1 MLVNVSDYSS
11 SIELASAARLAPD
24 PRVERYRALLEVSE
38 SILEHH
44 ELAPLFSDLGQRL
57 HALVRSDYLGLILYD
72 PERKTTRLHV
82 METVQPGSAPLDLEL
97 PAADTPGGRVVET
110 QQPLVIQDV
119 EGTGEGPAEFP
130 RVWEMIR
137 AQRVQSFALLPLTT
151 AHRRL
156 GALTFGCIEKNA
168 YPDDDVAFMQQVAA
182 QVAVA
187 VDNVLNHQ
195 AAQAYQE
202 QLARERDRLRLL
214 LEVNNAVVSNLD
226 LRQLFAAIS
235 SGLRRVMQCDYT
247 SLALA
252 DSDRDH
258 LQLYALDFPA
268 GKGLI
273 REEMKVPI
281 QGSPAGY
288 AYRTRQ
294 PLILNQ
300 SDAARFPTAITRAAM
315 AEGLKSGCF
324 LPLISRDRVLGT
336 VNLASLRDGAFSEA
350 DGDFLSQVATQIA
363 IAVENALAFRQIEE
377 LKEKLAEEKLYLE
390 DEIRTDRNFEEI
402 VGESA
407 ALRGVL
413 KQAETVAPTDST
425 VLIQGETG
433 TGKEVIGRAIHNMSA
448 RRDRTF
454 VTINCAAIPTGL
466 LESELFGHERGA
478 FTGAITQKIGR
489 FELAD
494 KGTLFLDEVG
504 DIPPELQPK
513 LLRVLQEQEFER
525 LGSTRTL
532 RVDVRLIAATNRDL
546 AGMVADREFRSDLYY
561 RLRVFPIMVPPL
573 RERPEDI
580 PLLVQYFAQKHA
592 RRMGKRI
599 ESIPAEAMDALS
611 RYHWPGNI
619 RELQNFIERSV
630 ILSPGSVLRAPLAE
644 LEAVRDVPPANITTL
659 EIAERG
665 HIMRALEETRWV
677 IGGPKGAAA
686 RLGLKRTTLQSKMQK
701 LGIVRPL

>member
-1 MLVNVSDYSS
+1 MNMSDAPSKLGLS
-11 SIELASAARLAPD
+11 SAARLAVD

-38 SILEHH
+38 SILAHH

-57 HALVRSDYLGLILYD
+57 HTLVRSDYMGLILYD
-72 PERKTTRLHV
+72 AERKTTRLHI
-82 METVQPGSAPLDLEL
+82 METLQPASAPLDLEM

-119 EGTGEGPAEFP
+119 ESANEGTAEFP

-137 AQRVQSFALLPLTT
+137 AQRVKSFALLPLTT

-156 GALTFGCIEKNA
+156 GALTFGCVEKDA
-168 YPDDDVAFMQQVAA
+168 YPDDDVTFMQQVAA

-214 LEVNNAVVSNLD
+214 LEVNNAVVSNLE
-226 LRQLFAAIS
+226 LRELFAAVS
-235 SGLRRVMQCDYT
+235 ASLRRVMQCDYT

-252 DSDRDH
+252 HPDGGH
-258 LQLYALDFPA
+258 LLLHALDFPE

-273 REEMKVPI
+273 REEMKIPI

-288 AYRTRQ
+288 AYQTRR
-294 PLILNQ
+294 PLVLNQ
-300 SDAARFPTAITRAAM
+300 SDAARFPAEIIRAGM

-324 LPLISRDRVLGT
+324 LPLVSRDRVLGT
-336 VNLASLRDGAFSEA
+336 VNLASRRDGAFSEA
-350 DGDFLSQVATQIA
+350 DVDFLTQVATQIA
-363 IAVENALAFRQIEE
+363 IAVENALAFREIEE

-433 TGKEVIGRAIHNMSA
+433 TGKEVIARAIHNMSA

-478 FTGAITQKIGR
+478 FTGAISQKIGR

-525 LGSTRTL
+525 LGSTRTQH
-532 RVDVRLIAATNRDL
+532 VDVRLIGATNRDL
-546 AGMVADREFRSDLYY
+546 AAMVADREFRSDLYY
-561 RLRVFPIMVPPL
+561 RLRVFPIVVPPL
-573 RERPEDI
+573 RDRSEDI

-599 ESIPAEAMDALS
+599 EFIPTEAMEALA
-611 RYHWPGNI
+611 RYPWPGNI

-644 LEAVRDVPPANITTL
+644 LESSIDAPPAEVATL

-665 HIMRALEETRWV
+665 HILRALEESRWV

-686 RLGLKRTTLQSKMQK
+686 SLGLKRTTLQSKMTK
-701 LGIVRPL
+701 LGISRP